1 MVGQLYLKSKNPKE
15 VSCSS
20 IERLSS
26 VNISSATEI
35 SAAIRQHKEGRRQGR
50 EKESIFLVFHDS
62 ALCNFAHVLSLTGT
76 GY

>member
-1 MVGQLYLKSKNPKE
+1 MLDKI
-15 VSCSS
+15 VSNRTENTSS
-20 IERLSS
+20 GHLFQVPYFNI
-26 VNISSATEI
+26 NISSATEI

-50 EKESIFLVFHDS
+50 EKESIFLVFRDS